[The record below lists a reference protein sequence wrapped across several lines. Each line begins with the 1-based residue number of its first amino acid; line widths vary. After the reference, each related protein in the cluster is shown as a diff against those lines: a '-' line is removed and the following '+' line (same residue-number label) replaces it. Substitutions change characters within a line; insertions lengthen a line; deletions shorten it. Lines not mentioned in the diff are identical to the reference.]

1 MKNPDQDNLKE
12 LFERFVPS
20 SDAEAAAREVRAAE
34 DLLRDRP
41 APQPSDEMIVGI
53 KLQIRNTLSGRQQT
67 SHPFYRYVG
76 AAAAVILVALL
87 GYLGQGPRSR
97 PNLSHAALIPTAIWE
112 SDDIASDDSDM
123 AYFASEIQS
132 IEAQVRALEA
142 GEGENAGAGALD
154 EVEMELMRI
163 NTEFWKE

>member
-1 MKNPDQDNLKE
+1 VKNPDQDNLKE

-20 SDAEAAAREVRAAE
+20 SDAEAAARQVRAAE
-34 DLLRDRP
+34 DILRDHP

-53 KLQIRNTLSGRQQT
+53 KLQIRNTLSERQQT
-67 SHPFYRYVG
+67 SHSFYRYVG
-76 AAAAVILVALL
+76 AAAAVILVALI

-112 SDDIASDDSDM
+112 SDDIASD
-123 AYFASEIQS
+123 IQQ

-142 GEGENAGAGALD
+142 GESENAGAGALD
-154 EVEMELMRI
+154 EVEMELMRV